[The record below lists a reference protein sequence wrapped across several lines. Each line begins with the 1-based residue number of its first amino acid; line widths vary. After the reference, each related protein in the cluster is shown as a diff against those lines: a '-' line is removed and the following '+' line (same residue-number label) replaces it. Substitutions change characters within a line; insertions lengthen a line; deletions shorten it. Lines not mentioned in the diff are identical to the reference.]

1 MRKGDKMYRA
11 KKDADKG
18 VFGCKV
24 IEDTPDG
31 YVETNE
37 YFVDSSGFGC
47 EGEPALTPNQFLG
60 KVKKGRYYAI
70 TGQGQFQVFVAEYE
84 KN

>member
-1 MRKGDKMYRA
+1 MLYKA
-11 KKDADKG
+11 KEDRDEG
-18 VFGCKV
+18 VFKCKA
-24 IEDTPDG
+24 IDDTPDG
-31 YVETNE
+31 YTETNE

-47 EGEPALTPNQFLG
+47 EGEPALTPDQFLS
-60 KVKKGRYYAI
+60 KVKEGRYYAI